1 VHGYHDLVHSI
12 LQHLDP
18 EFLYIYV
25 IVRHMLV
32 SIHPR

>member
-1 VHGYHDLVHSI
+1 MNKLINSR

-25 IVRHMLV
+25 IVRDMLV
-32 SIHPR
+32 SIHRR